1 MYMYIYV
8 IKAKQKKRGK
18 EGGDQEAERM
28 FRTPTYIHLGQ
39 WTKQG
44 GGGGLQVD
52 QRLEDVCEGKS
63 PMIIK
68 KKKKGKDPNEKPKII
83 SSPKQKQKKIPN
95 RIEMYWKRGG

>member
-68 KKKKGKDPNEKPKII
+68 KKKKERTRMRSRK
-83 SSPKQKQKKIPN
+83 SSRHQSKNKKKS
-95 RIEMYWKRGG
+95 RTE